1 MDETIKKNYILIVN
15 NNKIMKRH
23 TGNVPFSNVFE
34 TADILRKSDAN
45 GA

>member
-1 MDETIKKNYILIVN
+1 MIKQ
-15 NNKIMKRH
+15 H
-23 TGNVPFSNVFE
+23 TGTVPFSNLVD